1 MVCLNNNTKIIF
13 FKKNGGI
20 QCSKLPLL
28 AQYPIAKLLLRY
40 YDK

>member
-1 MVCLNNNTKIIF
+1 MVCFNNNTKIF

-28 AQYPIAKLLLRY
+28 AQYPIAKLMLRY